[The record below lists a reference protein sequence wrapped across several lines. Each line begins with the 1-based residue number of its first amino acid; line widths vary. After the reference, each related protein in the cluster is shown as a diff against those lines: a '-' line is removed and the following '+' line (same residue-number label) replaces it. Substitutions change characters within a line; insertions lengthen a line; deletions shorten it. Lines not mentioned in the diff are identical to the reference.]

1 MQEKM
6 TYTVVVADD
15 EDELREALCRMVPWE
30 ELGFRLVG
38 DASNGLDALELVE
51 QLEPD
56 LLLTDIRMPF
66 ISGIDLARQ
75 VREIRPSMHIA
86 FLSGFD
92 DFEYAKQAIQY
103 NIISYMLKPITR
115 EGLIKELTA
124 IREKMDAQFNAF
136 RQQSQFRA
144 NRENFL
150 MSLVLDDFPQDFVR
164 REEKSSAQPGAVER
178 RREEA
183 LRALAVE
190 CGLLE
195 DETDRPSYVVAALCL
210 TDQESGNITSPSMTH
225 SMEMIAQKYFRH
237 EGFYSQGKVVMVL
250 LGNPSDF
257 DEYLH
262 ILANEWLQ
270 MSERALHICC
280 HVGVSRQ
287 TQELNQLHRAYRE
300 ALEAMTFVEAGQ
312 SQVHF
317 LSDTH
322 PLTAVRVENLNEQ
335 VNRLQEAFKSG
346 SREDMTREISALVG
360 TGFAS
365 PQSKNWLD
373 MAVLQLISEIY
384 RVLFLAGGGE
394 AVTALQDRGFFSG
407 LTFHYRSSAE
417 LQSTLEEFCFFAM
430 DTLSGLQKK
439 GGDLLCRQALSAIDQ
454 HYKDEDLS
462 LVSLS
467 GMLNVSPNH
476 LSACIKKYAGES
488 FINILIRKRMETARE
503 LLLTTPM
510 KIMEV
515 AQQCGYSDQH
525 YFSYC
530 FKKYCGISPNMLR
543 HQSRQE
549 EEGKAQ

>member
-6 TYTVVVADD
+6 VYTVVVADD

-51 QLEPD
+51 QKEPD
-56 LLLTDIRMPF
+56 LLVTDIRMPF

-115 EGLIKELTA
+115 EGLVKELTA
-124 IREKMDAQFNAF
+124 IREKMDAQFDAF

-150 MSLVLDDFPQDFVR
+150 MSLVLDDFPQEFLR
-164 REEKSSAQPGAVER
+164 REEGEDAKAKEGPG
-178 RREEA
+178 REET
-183 LRALAVE
+183 LRAQALE
-190 CGLLE
+190 CGLLK
-195 DETDRPSYVVAALCL
+195 DEADRPAYVVSTLCL
-210 TDQESGNITSPSMTH
+210 TDQKGENITLPSMTR
-225 SMEMIAQKYFRH
+225 SMELIAQKYFRH
-237 EGFYSQGKVVMVL
+237 EGFYSRGKVVMVL

-257 DEYLH
+257 EEYLH
-262 ILANEWLQ
+262 ILADEWLQ
-270 MSERALHICC
+270 MSERALHTCC

-287 TQELNQLHRAYRE
+287 AGELSLLHRAYRE
-300 ALEAMTFVEAGQ
+300 AMEAMNFAEARQ
-312 SQVHF
+312 SQVRF
-317 LSDTH
+317 LTDTH
-322 PLTAVRVENLNEQ
+322 PLTAVHVESLNEQ

-346 SREDMTREISALVG
+346 SREEMSREISSLVG
-360 TGFAS
+360 TGFAA
-365 PQSKNWLD
+365 PQGKNWLD
-373 MAVLQLISEIY
+373 MAVLQLISEVY
-384 RVLFLAGGGE
+384 RLLYLAGGSE

-407 LTFHYRSSAE
+407 LSFHYRSAE
-417 LQSTLEEFCFFAM
+417 ELRHTLESFCFFAM

-488 FINILIRKRMETARE
+488 FINILIRKRMEAARE

-515 AQQCGYSDQH
+515 AQQCGYNDQH

-530 FKKYCGISPNMLR
+530 FKKYCGVSPNMLR
-543 HQSRQE
+543 HQNRQE